1 VSSNYAR
8 LYQQHLHQN
17 MNQNMCSPSF
27 KSVTS
32 FNTNTMPPT
41 HRSVNTMNTMN
52 TFNTMKTFVVNGSVI
67 TEDED
72 EYIEDQQVPSQL
84 YGQSNSSDIASNCS
98 SNTNYNSSASN
109 LHGRLLSK
117 TTTKL
122 EDVDASTMPTSVNSA
137 SINNDVIDDLGSTDS
152 ADILSMLHP
161 NDTQNNNN
169 TVNKKPRSNIS
180 AIPRFDGHK
189 FNITEIPLSETSTDV
204 KIPQLPNMEQTGY
217 DDMNRNNRNKM
228 RKISNTNSS
237 NPFESTAGSSSVS
250 SSSSC
255 SGSSSISTSSDSSLS
270 SCSSSSNGDSND
282 DEDDDDEE
290 DEDEEEV
297 IDDKTINLIKDII
310 SKKQD
315 EMKEIKK
322 NKENK
327 NKEKKEKEDNDN
339 KKKED
344 LLKEQQKDSIGLGLL
359 MFSHEES
366 LNNRTYNN
374 EESMVHSFRTQSF
387 RTKTHS
393 LHHSF

>member
-1 VSSNYAR
+1 
-8 LYQQHLHQN
+8 
-17 MNQNMCSPSF
+17 M
-27 KSVTS
+27 
-32 FNTNTMPPT
+32 
-41 HRSVNTMNTMN
+41 
-52 TFNTMKTFVVNGSVI
+52 G
-67 TEDED
+67 
-72 EYIEDQQVPSQL
+72 
-84 YGQSNSSDIASNCS
+84 
-98 SNTNYNSSASN
+98 
-109 LHGRLLSK
+109 
-117 TTTKL
+117 
-122 EDVDASTMPTSVNSA
+122 ASTMPTSVNSA

-204 KIPQLPNMEQTGY
+204 KIPQLPNMEQSGY

-282 DEDDDDEE
+282 
-290 DEDEEEV
+290 EEEV

-322 NKENK
+322 NKEK
-327 NKEKKEKEDNDN
+327 DEEDNDN